1 MDPEGRLAH
10 NQAAGN
16 EKSDPIIISSS
27 SDSENDLI
35 KGAEATSELEEDDD
49 DRDCIDDNEQSCVDK
64 LNSDAV
70 SDMLKLLDTSTVNHK
85 NGGGSSV
92 GRLRCQ
98 MKEDS
103 QYKRWHQWW
112 RKKTETK
119 VPQWRRIKNLESE
132 SEESEDGDDDKEIG
146 HRHPTPHVAMVENDF
161 GLVKELTGHSQCK
174 RRHQWRKKKTEEKD
188 SQWQRIKNLESENE
202 DSKDGD
208 EDSEVGHRHPPLHV
222 AMVENDFG
230 LVKELKGHSQYKRQH
245 QWQRKKTEKKDFQW
259 QRIKNMESESEDS
272 EDGDEE
278 SEMGHRHPP
287 LHVAIIENDFRT
299 VKERIKEDSDCIHEL
314 GYRKRTALHLAALE
328 GRVDLVK
335 LLLNHGAD
343 HTALDCY
350 HLPAIAYAADGH
362 PDCLRLL
369 LDHANI
375 KRICKKMRHNPQGM
389 NLLHFAIGENR
400 EVSKCDNRAKCLE
413 LLFSQD
419 KAACYK
425 LLEESDARGFSPL
438 VAAIY
443 AGQHKVCE

>member
-1 MDPEGRLAH
+1 MDPEERLAH

-35 KGAEATSELEEDDD
+35 KGAEAISELEEEDDD
-49 DRDCIDDNEQSCVDK
+49 DRDCIDDNEQSCDDK

-92 GRLRCQ
+92 SRRCQ
-98 MKEDS
+98 MTEDS
-103 QYKRWHQWW
+103 QCKRRHQRR
-112 RKKTETK
+112 RKKTEEK

-146 HRHPTPHVAMVENDF
+146 HRHPAP
-161 GLVKELTGHSQCK
+161 
-174 RRHQWRKKKTEEKD
+174 
-188 SQWQRIKNLESENE
+188 
-202 DSKDGD
+202 
-208 EDSEVGHRHPPLHV
+208 HV

-230 LVKELKGHSQYKRQH
+230 LVKELKGHSQYKRH
-245 QWQRKKTEKKDFQW
+245 NQWQRKKTEKKDFQW
-259 QRIKNMESESEDS
+259 QRNKNMESESEDS
-272 EDGDEE
+272 EDGDED
-278 SEMGHRHPP
+278 SEIGHRHPP
-287 LHVAIIENDFRT
+287 LHVAIIENDLRT
-299 VKERIKEDSDCIHEL
+299 VKELIKEDSDCIYEL

-328 GRVDLVK
+328 GRFDLVK
-335 LLLNHGAD
+335 LLLDHSAD
-343 HTALDCY
+343 CSALDCY
-350 HLPAIAYAADGH
+350 HLPAIAYAADSH
-362 PDCLRLL
+362 PDGLRLL

-375 KRICKKMRHNPQGM
+375 KWICKKMRCNPQGM
-389 NLLHFAIGENR
+389 NLLHFGIGENR
-400 EVSKCDNRAKCLE
+400 ELLEGDNRAKCLK

-419 KAACYK
+419 KAACSK
-425 LLEESDARGFSPL
+425 LLEERDARGFSPL